1 MFNQALKDRVVR
13 HLLPRVQTPAQYVGG
28 EIGAVVKDRRRV
40 RGTLCLAFPDTYAIG
55 MSHHGLQVLYAL
67 MNRRPDWACERVFA
81 PLPDMQRLLRQEGV
95 PLYSLETFTPLEEF
109 DLVGF
114 TLQHDLGHT
123 NVLTMLELGGIPL
136 AAEERTLKHPL
147 VMAGGPS
154 VQNPEPVARFF
165 DLFVLGD
172 GEESLPEVCD
182 AWLELRRAG
191 GRPEKGDKSNLC
203 EAPSGPLRGKLDLS
217 PFSGRERSGRRE
229 LLAELARRLPY
240 VYVPQLYVSRLDGTG
255 RALPPCPALPGVPEV
270 IRPAAVAD
278 LDAVPLP
285 TAPVVPYVECVQD
298 RITIEIMRGC
308 PWRCRFCQS
317 TTVKRPVRTRR
328 VETIV
333 RAALESYRNTGYNEV
348 SLLSLSTSDYPHFDD
363 LVGRL
368 RQALGPLD
376 VSISVPSLRVNR
388 QWRALGEVLTTER
401 RSGLTLAP
409 EAARDDMRRQIGK
422 RITNDDL
429 MEGCRRAFAGGFQ
442 RVKLYFMCGLPGE
455 RREDLDGIIDMA
467 EEISRLG
474 RQVSG
479 RPATVVANVSN
490 FVPKPQTPFQW
501 NAMQT
506 REYFDAAHRHLRR
519 RLRLRSVKLKY
530 HDLESSLLEGLLCR
544 GDRRLGQVIEA
555 AWRKGARLDA
565 WGDHFRPELW
575 HEAIAEAG
583 IDVDQTLHTPYPADA
598 RLPWEHVGAP
608 RTRDE
613 LAREHQRSL
622 DALAEMG
629 CGAGAVDNP

>member
-1 MFNQALKDRVVR
+1 MLNQMLNQTLKDRVVQR
-13 HLLPRVQTPAQYVGG
+13 LLSRVQTPAQYVGG
-28 EIGAVVKDRRRV
+28 ELGAVVKDHRRV
-40 RGTLCLAFPDTYAIG
+40 RGTLCLAFPDTYSIG

-67 MNRRPDWACERVFA
+67 MNRRPDWACERAFA
-81 PLPDMQRLLRQEGV
+81 PWPDMERLLRDEGI
-95 PLYSLETFTPLEEF
+95 PLYSLETFTPLGDF
-109 DLVGF
+109 DVLGF

-123 NVLTMLELGGIPL
+123 NVLTMLELAGIPL
-136 AAEERTLKHPL
+136 AAEGRTLRHPL

-154 VQNPEPVARFF
+154 VQNPEPMARFV
-165 DLFVLGD
+165 DLFVAGD

-182 AWLELRRAG
+182 AWLELKQSG
-191 GRPEKGDKSNLC
+191 GD
-203 EAPSGPLRGKLDLS
+203 
-217 PFSGRERSGRRE
+217 RRE
-229 LLAELARRLPY
+229 LLPKLAALLPY
-240 VYVPQLYVSRLDGTG
+240 VYVPQLYQPRLDGAG
-255 RALPPCPALPGVPEV
+255 RALPPCPALPGLPEV

-317 TTVKRPVRTRR
+317 TTIKRPLRIRR
-328 VETIV
+328 METIV
-333 RAALESYRNTGYNEV
+333 QAALESYRNTGYNEV

-363 LVGRL
+363 LVRRL
-368 RQALGPLD
+368 QETLGPLD

-388 QWRALGEVLTTER
+388 QWRALGDLLSTKR

-429 MEGCRRAFAGGFQ
+429 FEGCRRAFENGFS

-467 EEISRLG
+467 EAISRLG
-474 RQVSG
+474 RQISG

-506 REYFDAAHRHLRR
+506 REYFEAAHRHLRR
-519 RLRLRSVKLKY
+519 RVRLRSVQLKY
-530 HDLESSLLEGLLCR
+530 HDLDSSLLEGLLCR
-544 GDRRLGQVIEA
+544 GDRRLGRVIEL

-565 WGDHFRPELW
+565 WSDHFRPQLW
-575 HEAIAEAG
+575 QEAIAEAG
-583 IDVDQTLHTPYPADA
+583 VDVHQTLHTPYPADA
-598 RLPWEHVGAP
+598 LLPWEHVGAG
-608 RTRDE
+608 RARDD
-613 LAREHQRSL
+613 LAREHQKSL
-622 DALAEMG
+622 TELAEMR
-629 CGAGAVDNP
+629 CGEGVGDNK